1 MSPAR
6 LIPLLAF
13 MSLTACTSE
22 VGVAPCTGLD
32 AGACE
37 PGCRAIPLQAYDPA
51 AQCLRPRAPTACA
64 VVTGYSNP
72 PAEERTCVQ
81 RTADGARFVASDL
94 RTLELDPAAWTPCSP
109 SDPQVLKVSDC
120 R

>member
-6 LIPLLAF
+6 LIPLFVVL
-13 MSLTACTSE
+13 SLTACASE
-22 VGVAPCTGLD
+22 VGVAPCADLD

-37 PGCRAIPLQAYDPA
+37 PGCSAIPLQAYDPA
-51 AQCLRPRAPTACA
+51 ARCLRPRAPAACA
-64 VVTGYSNP
+64 VVTGRSNL
-72 PAEERTCVQ
+72 PAEERSCVQ
-81 RTADGARFVASDL
+81 RTADGARFVGSDL